1 MACMIA
7 IAEAMAMSTTQLTGA
22 IQYRVIQH
30 EDAASWQL
38 ESNGERKPC
47 MSWVVVTDNDGKR
60 QLRIQWESRDGDLT
74 FNPDRSCN
82 ALLTDQAHTD
92 ELYMPA

>member
-1 MACMIA
+1 
-7 IAEAMAMSTTQLTGA
+7 
-22 IQYRVIQH
+22 
-30 EDAASWQL
+30 
-38 ESNGERKPC
+38 